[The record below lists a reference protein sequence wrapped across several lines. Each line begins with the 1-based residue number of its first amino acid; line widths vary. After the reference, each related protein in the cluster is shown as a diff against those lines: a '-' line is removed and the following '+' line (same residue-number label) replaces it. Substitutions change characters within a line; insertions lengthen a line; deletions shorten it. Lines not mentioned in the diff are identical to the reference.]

1 MQLIVNLIILLIR
14 TQTVYQYST
23 NES

>member
-1 MQLIVNLIILLIR
+1 MSTYSILLIR